1 MSKPLLCTIPRV
13 NCKVSYGLWVI
24 IMSVQV
30 QPWQKMC
37 HTWMM
42 LTMRRLLWVGQGIGE
57 TSVPSSQFS
66 YKKNKFLRTKHTEN
80 PKHLFSKSSP
90 VTGEWW
96 SSPSNYK
103 CFIQNTV
110 LGTGTG
116 GRWPGGKAGLTDPS
130 PGLHWGSSL
139 TGGCWGLI
147 NTSFL
152 ARSYEPLRWKAQ
164 SKHQP
169 EAVWLLGRL

>member
-1 MSKPLLCTIPRV
+1 MDFGWLSCQCRFNLGKKCAIRGWCWQWGGYCEWVRGYMRNLCTF
-13 NCKVSYGLWVI
+13 L
-24 IMSVQV
+24 
-30 QPWQKMC
+30 
-37 HTWMM
+37 
-42 LTMRRLLWVGQGIGE
+42 
-57 TSVPSSQFS
+57 FS

-147 NTSFL
+147 NTRFL
-152 ARSYEPLRWKAQ
+152 ARSCEPLRWKAQ
-164 SKHQP
+164 SKHRP
-169 EAVWLLGRL
+169 EAVGTLGRL